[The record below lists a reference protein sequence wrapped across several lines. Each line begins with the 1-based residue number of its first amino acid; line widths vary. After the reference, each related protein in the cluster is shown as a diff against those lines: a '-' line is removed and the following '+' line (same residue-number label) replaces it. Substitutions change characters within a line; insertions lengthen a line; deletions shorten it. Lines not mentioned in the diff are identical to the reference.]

1 MVIKHIMVLLFLVF
15 RLSSAT
21 VTYNVQSFGAK
32 PDGRSDSKNAF
43 FKAWTL
49 SCNSTSPASIYV
61 PAGRYLI
68 ASALT
73 FSGQGCKSRAITFNI
88 AGTLVAPSSYNAI
101 GNAQVWI
108 KFYVVKNVTINGG
121 TLDAQGSS
129 LWACKTSGKTC
140 PKGSTTLGFYHSQ
153 NIVISKL
160 RSLNSQMFH
169 MLLYS
174 CKNAKIQ
181 GVSIVAPGLSPNT
194 DGIHLTYSTGITI
207 LSSKISTGDDCVS
220 IGPGNSN
227 IWIEKV
233 VCGPGHGISESSPSR
248 ARALESSNRAELEL
262 KLSYVKRARAQAW
275 SSSGSAR
282 LVCTPK
288 FIHLISGCSI
298 GSLGW
303 EREEPGV
310 QNVTVKTTT
319 FVGTT
324 NGLRIKAWARSSN
337 GFVNGVY
344 FKGATMMNVKF
355 PIIIDG
361 NYCPNN
367 NNCPNEASGVK
378 ISNVVYENVHGTSA
392 TRVAVKFDCSKG
404 NPCRGIVLKDV
415 DLKFGGQPA
424 NSSCSYAAGTAS
436 GLLQPTSCL

>member
-1 MVIKHIMVLLFLVF
+1 MNMYLL
-15 RLSSAT
+15 
-21 VTYNVQSFGAK
+21 Q
-32 PDGRSDSKNAF
+32 
-43 FKAWTL
+43 
-49 SCNSTSPASIYV
+49 
-61 PAGRYLI
+61 
-68 ASALT
+68 
-73 FSGQGCKSRAITFNI
+73 
-88 AGTLVAPSSYNAI
+88 
-101 GNAQVWI
+101 
-108 KFYVVKNVTINGG
+108 
-121 TLDAQGSS
+121 
-129 LWACKTSGKTC
+129 
-140 PKGSTTLGFYHSQ
+140 TLGFYHSQ

-233 VCGPGHGISESSPSR
+233 VCGPGHGIS
-248 ARALESSNRAELEL
+248 
-262 KLSYVKRARAQAW
+262 
-275 SSSGSAR
+275 
-282 LVCTPK
+282 
-288 FIHLISGCSI
+288 I

-378 ISNVVYENVHGTSA
+378 ISNVMYENVHGTSA

-404 NPCRGIVLKDV
+404 NPCSGIVLKDV

-424 NSSCSYAAGTAS
+424 NSSCLYAAGTAS

>member
-21 VTYNVQSFGAK
+21 VTYNVQIFGAK

-43 FKAWTL
+43 LKAWSL

-101 GNAQVWI
+101 GNALVWI
-108 KFYVVKNVTINGG
+108 KFYIVKNVTINGG

-129 LWACKTSGKTC
+129 LWACKTSGKAC

-233 VCGPGHGISESSPSR
+233 VCGPGHGIS
-248 ARALESSNRAELEL
+248 
-262 KLSYVKRARAQAW
+262 
-275 SSSGSAR
+275 
-282 LVCTPK
+282 
-288 FIHLISGCSI
+288 I

-361 NYCPNN
+361 KYCPNN

-378 ISNVVYENVHGTSA
+378 ISNVMYENVHGTSA

-436 GLLQPTSCL
+436 GLLRPTSCL

>member
-1 MVIKHIMVLLFLVF
+1 F
-15 RLSSAT
+15 RLSSSAK
-21 VTYNVQSFGAK
+21 VTYNVQSYGAK
-32 PDGRSDSKNAF
+32 PDGRADAKNAF
-43 FKAWTL
+43 LKAWDL

-73 FSGQGCKSRAITFNI
+73 FSGQACKSQAITFNI
-88 AGTLVAPSSYNAI
+88 VGTLVAPSSYNAI

-108 KFYVVKNVTINGG
+108 KFYIVKNVTISGG

-129 LWACKTSGKTC
+129 LWACKTSGKAC
-140 PKGSTTLGFYHSQ
+140 PKGSTVRPYTFQKIYNLYVFYKHCDQKAHTLGIYHSK
-153 NIVISKL
+153 NIVISNL

-181 GVSIVAPGLSPNT
+181 GVNILAPGLSPNT
-194 DGIHLTYSTGITI
+194 DGIHMTYSTGITI

-233 VCGPGHGISESSPSR
+233 VCGPGHGIS
-248 ARALESSNRAELEL
+248 
-262 KLSYVKRARAQAW
+262 
-275 SSSGSAR
+275 
-282 LVCTPK
+282 
-288 FIHLISGCSI
+288 I

-303 EREEPGV
+303 DREEPGV

-324 NGLRIKAWARSSN
+324 NGLRIKAWARSSS
-337 GFVNGVY
+337 GFVKGVL
-344 FKGATMMNVKF
+344 FKGATMMNVKY

-361 NYCPNN
+361 KYCPNN
-367 NNCPNEASGVK
+367 QNCPNEASGVK
-378 ISNVVYENVHGTSA
+378 ISNVMYENVHGTSA

-404 NPCRGIVLKDV
+404 NPCSGIVLKDV

>member
-1 MVIKHIMVLLFLVF
+1 MVIKHILVLLFLVF
-15 RLSSAT
+15 RLSSAK

-43 FKAWTL
+43 LKAWTL

-108 KFYVVKNVTINGG
+108 KFYIVKNVTINGG

-129 LWACKTSGKTC
+129 LWACKTSGKAC
-140 PKGSTTLGFYHSQ
+140 PKGSTVRPYTSTNLHRVFTLGFYHSQ
-153 NIVISKL
+153 NILISKL

-233 VCGPGHGISESSPSR
+233 VCGPGHGIS
-248 ARALESSNRAELEL
+248 
-262 KLSYVKRARAQAW
+262 
-275 SSSGSAR
+275 
-282 LVCTPK
+282 
-288 FIHLISGCSI
+288 I

-378 ISNVVYENVHGTSA
+378 ISNVMYENVHGTSA

-436 GLLQPTSCL
+436 GLLHPTSCL

>member
-15 RLSSAT
+15 RLSSAK

-32 PDGRSDSKNAF
+32 SDGRSDSKNAF
-43 FKAWTL
+43 LKAWSL
-49 SCNSTSPASIYV
+49 SCNSTTPASIYV

-108 KFYVVKNVTINGG
+108 KFYIVKNVTINGG

-129 LWACKTSGKTC
+129 LWACKTSGKAC
-140 PKGSTTLGFYHSQ
+140 PKGSTVRPYTSTNIHRVFVQVHIFFFLFFHEIITNMYLLQTLGFYHSQ

-233 VCGPGHGISESSPSR
+233 ACGPGHGIRYAQLTHKFLFRNSQTR
-248 ARALESSNRAELEL
+248 RFGNNFLE
-262 KLSYVKRARAQAW
+262 
-275 SSSGSAR
+275 
-282 LVCTPK
+282 
-288 FIHLISGCSI
+288 IH
-298 GSLGW
+298 
-303 EREEPGV
+303 
-310 QNVTVKTTT
+310 
-319 FVGTT
+319 
-324 NGLRIKAWARSSN
+324 
-337 GFVNGVY
+337 
-344 FKGATMMNVKF
+344 
-355 PIIIDG
+355 
-361 NYCPNN
+361 
-367 NNCPNEASGVK
+367 
-378 ISNVVYENVHGTSA
+378 H
-392 TRVAVKFDCSKG
+392 
-404 NPCRGIVLKDV
+404 
-415 DLKFGGQPA
+415 FG
-424 NSSCSYAAGTAS
+424 
-436 GLLQPTSCL
+436 

>member
-1 MVIKHIMVLLFLVF
+1 MVIKHIMILLFLVF
-15 RLSSAT
+15 RLSSAK
-21 VTYNVQSFGAK
+21 VTYNVTSFGAK

-43 FKAWTL
+43 MKAWNL
-49 SCNSTSPASIYV
+49 SCNSTSPAVIYV

-73 FSGQGCKSRAITFNI
+73 LSGQVCKSRAITFNI
-88 AGTLVAPSSYNAI
+88 DGTLVAPSSYNAI
-101 GNAQVWI
+101 GDAQVWI
-108 KFYVVKNVTINGG
+108 KFYIVKNVTINGG

-129 LWACKTSGKTC
+129 LWACKLAGKAC
-140 PKGSTTLGFYHSQ
+140 PQGSTTLGIYHSQ

-169 MLLYS
+169 ILLYG

-181 GVSIVAPGLSPNT
+181 GVSILAPGLSPNT
-194 DGIHLTYSTGITI
+194 DGIHMALSTGITI

-220 IGPGNSN
+220 MGPGNSN

-233 VCGPGHGISESSPSR
+233 VCGPGHGIS
-248 ARALESSNRAELEL
+248 
-262 KLSYVKRARAQAW
+262 
-275 SSSGSAR
+275 
-282 LVCTPK
+282 
-288 FIHLISGCSI
+288 I

-303 EREEPGV
+303 ELNEPGV

-378 ISNVVYENVHGTSA
+378 ISNVMYENVHGTSA

-404 NPCRGIVLKDV
+404 NPCSGIVLKDV

>member
-32 PDGRSDSKNAF
+32 PDGRSDSKSAF
-43 FKAWTL
+43 LKAWSL

-61 PAGRYLI
+61 PAGGYLV

-88 AGTLVAPSSYNAI
+88 AGTLVAPSSYSAI

-108 KFYVVKNVTINGG
+108 KFYIVKNVTINGG

-129 LWACKTSGKTC
+129 LWACKTSGKAC

-153 NIVISKL
+153 NIVISRL

-233 VCGPGHGISESSPSR
+233 VCGPGHGIS
-248 ARALESSNRAELEL
+248 
-262 KLSYVKRARAQAW
+262 
-275 SSSGSAR
+275 
-282 LVCTPK
+282 
-288 FIHLISGCSI
+288 I

-361 NYCPNN
+361 NYYPNN

-404 NPCRGIVLKDV
+404 NPCSGIVLKNV

>member
-15 RLSSAT
+15 RLSSAK

-43 FKAWTL
+43 LKAWSL

-108 KFYVVKNVTINGG
+108 KFYIVKNVTINGG

-140 PKGSTTLGFYHSQ
+140 PKGSTVRPYTSTNLHR
-153 NIVISKL
+153 VIL
-160 RSLNSQMFH
+160 
-169 MLLYS
+169 
-174 CKNAKIQ
+174 
-181 GVSIVAPGLSPNT
+181 APGLSPNT

-233 VCGPGHGISESSPSR
+233 VCGPGHGIS
-248 ARALESSNRAELEL
+248 
-262 KLSYVKRARAQAW
+262 
-275 SSSGSAR
+275 
-282 LVCTPK
+282 
-288 FIHLISGCSI
+288 I

-310 QNVTVKTTT
+310 QNVTVKATT

-378 ISNVVYENVHGTSA
+378 ISNVMYENVHGTSA

>member
-1 MVIKHIMVLLFLVF
+1 MNMYFL
-15 RLSSAT
+15 
-21 VTYNVQSFGAK
+21 Q
-32 PDGRSDSKNAF
+32 
-43 FKAWTL
+43 
-49 SCNSTSPASIYV
+49 
-61 PAGRYLI
+61 
-68 ASALT
+68 
-73 FSGQGCKSRAITFNI
+73 
-88 AGTLVAPSSYNAI
+88 
-101 GNAQVWI
+101 
-108 KFYVVKNVTINGG
+108 
-121 TLDAQGSS
+121 
-129 LWACKTSGKTC
+129 
-140 PKGSTTLGFYHSQ
+140 TLGFYHSQ

-174 CKNAKIQ
+174 CKNVKIQ

-207 LSSKISTGDDCVS
+207 LSSKISTSDDCVS

-233 VCGPGHGISESSPSR
+233 VCGPGHGIS
-248 ARALESSNRAELEL
+248 
-262 KLSYVKRARAQAW
+262 
-275 SSSGSAR
+275 
-282 LVCTPK
+282 
-288 FIHLISGCSI
+288 I

-310 QNVTVKTTT
+310 QNGTVKTTT

-324 NGLRIKAWARSSN
+324 NGLRIKAWAWSSN
-337 GFVNGVY
+337 GFVKGVY
-344 FKGATMMNVKF
+344 FKGETMMNVKF

-378 ISNVVYENVHGTSA
+378 ISSVMYENVHGTSA

-404 NPCRGIVLKDV
+404 NPCRGIVFKDV

-424 NSSCSYAAGTAS
+424 NPSCSYAAGTAS

>member
-21 VTYNVQSFGAK
+21 VTYNVQTFGAK

-43 FKAWTL
+43 LKAWNL
-49 SCNSTSPASIYV
+49 SCNSTTPASIYV

-108 KFYVVKNVTINGG
+108 KFYVVKSVTINGG

-129 LWACKTSGKTC
+129 LWACKTSGKAC

-233 VCGPGHGISESSPSR
+233 VCGPGHGIS
-248 ARALESSNRAELEL
+248 
-262 KLSYVKRARAQAW
+262 
-275 SSSGSAR
+275 
-282 LVCTPK
+282 
-288 FIHLISGCSI
+288 I

-337 GFVNGVY
+337 GFVNGVH

-378 ISNVVYENVHGTSA
+378 ISNVMYENVHGTSA

-404 NPCRGIVLKDV
+404 NPCSGIVLKDV

>member
-1 MVIKHIMVLLFLVF
+1 MVGP
-15 RLSSAT
+15 T
-21 VTYNVQSFGAK
+21 GAK

-43 FKAWTL
+43 LKAWSL
-49 SCNSTSPASIYV
+49 SCNSTIPASIYV
-61 PAGRYLI
+61 PAGRYLV

-88 AGTLVAPSSYNAI
+88 AGNLVAPSSYNAI

-108 KFYVVKNVTINGG
+108 KFYIVKNVTINGG

-129 LWACKTSGKTC
+129 LWACKTSGKAC

-233 VCGPGHGISESSPSR
+233 VCGPGHGIS
-248 ARALESSNRAELEL
+248 
-262 KLSYVKRARAQAW
+262 
-275 SSSGSAR
+275 
-282 LVCTPK
+282 
-288 FIHLISGCSI
+288 I

-303 EREEPGV
+303 ERDEPGV

-378 ISNVVYENVHGTSA
+378 ISNVMYENVHGTSA
-392 TRVAVKFDCSKG
+392 IRVAVKFDCSKG
-404 NPCRGIVLKDV
+404 NPCSGIVLKDV